1 MPQVRTLFLD
11 SAFDPDT
18 VKMMGELFDQA
29 WASIESPFR
38 GLPQATI
45 DNARTVLARN
55 IIQGVRGGLV
65 QPEALKND
73 AIGAVRQ
80 KFPSL
85 RI

>member
-1 MPQVRTLFLD
+1 MPQVRRLFLD

-29 WASIESPFR
+29 WASIESAFG

-45 DNARTVLARN
+45 DYARTVLACS
-55 IIQGVRGGLV
+55 IIEHSKIGVL
-65 QPEALKND
+65 QPAALKAE

>member
-1 MPQVRTLFLD
+1 MPQVRRLFLD

-29 WASIESPFR
+29 WASIEPAFSR
-38 GLPQATI
+38 LPRATI

-55 IIQGVRGGLV
+55 IIEDSKIGLL
-65 QPEALKND
+65 QPDVLKAEAVE
-73 AIGAVRQ
+73 AVRR